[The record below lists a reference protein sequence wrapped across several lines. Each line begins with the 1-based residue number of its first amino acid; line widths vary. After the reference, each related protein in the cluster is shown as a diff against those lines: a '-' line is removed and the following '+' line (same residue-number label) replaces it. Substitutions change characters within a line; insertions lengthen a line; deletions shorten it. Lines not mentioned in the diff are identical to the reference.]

1 MTNTD
6 QPSIHNGSWVSPDG
20 VAFWAESRVP
30 IAKVNAVISCD
41 TSSQTLRQENIAG
54 TWGRCL
60 ESFETLKSLSDNITL
75 LKIVTRANI
84 QSFFFAKSL
93 RELYKRRRSGLKTC
107 QTTQIIYGQCLE
119 RKSLLSD
126 VRLKADLDLVFGV
139 KEL

>member
-1 MTNTD
+1 M
-6 QPSIHNGSWVSPDG
+6 QLFLAIP
-20 VAFWAESRVP
+20 A
-30 IAKVNAVISCD
+30 AKRSD
-41 TSSQTLRQENIAG
+41 KKTSQEPEADA
-54 TWGRCL
+54 WKAY
-60 ESFETLKSLSDNITL
+60 ETLKSLTDNINL